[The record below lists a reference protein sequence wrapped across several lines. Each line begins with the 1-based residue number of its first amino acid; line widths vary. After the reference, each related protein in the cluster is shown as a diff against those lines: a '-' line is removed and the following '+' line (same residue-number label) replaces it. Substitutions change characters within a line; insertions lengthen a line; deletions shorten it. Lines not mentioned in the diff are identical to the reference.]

1 MRGRLLGMKMRSL
14 ISGWNS
20 GCSGSSG
27 WRSSGCWGGS
37 RGSCRRLM
45 IIVIVVTNVNIVE
58 SGTIVMVM
66 NVDIVHLMMVVVMVM
81 MVMVM
86 LQG

>member
-1 MRGRLLGMKMRSL
+1 MRGRLLSRIMRSL
-14 ISGWNS
+14 VGGSNS
-20 GCSGSSG
+20 GCTRSSG
-27 WRSSGCWGGS
+27 WRS

-45 IIVIVVTNVNIVE
+45 IIVIVVTNVNTVE
-58 SGTIVMVM
+58 RGAIVMVM
-66 NVDIVHLMMVVVMVM
+66 NVDIVHLMVVVVMVM